1 MLDITM
7 SVSEE
12 AEDMGIS
19 GAVVVEMNSD
29 QSVMNII
36 ALCDFRAELSTESQ
50 FIEFW
55 IRARVAIELLSHR

>member
-1 MLDITM
+1 M

-19 GAVVVEMNSD
+19 GAVVVEMNSV
-29 QSVMNII
+29 QSVMDII
-36 ALCDFRAELSTESQ
+36 ALCDPRAELNSEAQ

-55 IRARVAIELLSHR
+55 IRARVAIELFISKHSP